1 MAPEF
6 TGAKEPDELP
16 EVDTASDAYPCSR
29 RKKEE
34 RKKERKK
41 ERKHVSTRT
50 FALSSLFPVTKCR
63 RGKAH
68 ARERRE
74 LNIGDPIGYPRKTR
88 SFTSDL
94 SARDYSSRTS
104 RPRIPLLVFSSSVFI
119 GPARRRVRGKAVF
132 QTQRRNARRRGRM
145 RTRGAQRAVRKQRR
159 QMFSRH
165 RFLDFFL
172 AIAGDALRRRLYFAP
187 WRKVKIDGFL
197 FVLMSPFF
205 SSFFSLQCSTKFFKT
220 EKHNDDDDDDD
231 DDDDNNVHDLCSISI
246 TYSSI

>member
-16 EVDTASDAYPCSR
+16 EVDTASDAYPVL
-29 RKKEE
+29 EE

-41 ERKHVSTRT
+41 ECQYTYIC
-50 FALSSLFPVTKCR
+50 ALFSFPVTKCR

-94 SARDYSSRTS
+94 SARAITLHAPLVPASRCWCS
-104 RPRIPLLVFSSSVFI
+104 RRLFSSVPLDVAF
-119 GPARRRVRGKAVF
+119 AVKPF
-132 QTQRRNARRRGRM
+132 FKHSAGTPVDADECERAAHNARFANNDAKCFRDIASS
-145 RTRGAQRAVRKQRR
+145 T
-159 QMFSRH
+159 
-165 RFLDFFL
+165 FFL

-187 WRKVKIDGFL
+187 WRKVKIDRFFVRFDVSLLFL
-197 FVLMSPFF
+197 FFF
-205 SSFFSLQCSTKFFKT
+205 LSQCSTKIFQ
-220 EKHNDDDDDDD
+220 N
-231 DDDDNNVHDLCSISI
+231 
-246 TYSSI
+246 